1 MQTRLIK
8 NKGCCNLCIN
18 DYFDWQMR
26 HKEIGPKTFPE
37 QLDTPSIFTVSCGLL
52 EIATNK
58 GGDGYHAFEVI

>member
-1 MQTRLIK
+1 
-8 NKGCCNLCIN
+8 
-18 DYFDWQMR
+18 MR